1 MVGAGAV
8 GLLYG
13 GRLQQAGH
21 QVTWVIPAAADEVR
35 AHGIRI
41 AADGATTTLEAD
53 VVSEPGAAPTADIV
67 LVALKSTA
75 NDRFADLVGPAVT
88 QGTTVALFQNGLGAE
103 DQLRRA
109 VPNCG
114 AIVGALCFVCAHRR
128 APGHVAH
135 LDYGPVDVAEHEAQR
150 VTSAVR
156 LLTNDLGGA
165 GFSATA
171 HADLVTAR
179 WRKLVWNIP
188 YNGLSVLLDASTDE
202 LMNDPSSRSLV
213 TTMMSE
219 VVTAGRACGAD
230 LDEAFAQGRRD
241 MTLTMTAYAPSMK
254 LDFETGRPME
264 IAAIYDAPVEAARRA
279 GAPMPTVAAIRDQLR
294 FVGSRSQPRR

>member
-35 AHGIRI
+35 RHGIRI
-41 AADGATTTLEAD
+41 DAAGTSTTLEAG
-53 VVSEPGAAPTADIV
+53 VVSEPGAAPKAEVV

-75 NDRFADLVGPAVT
+75 NDRFAELVGPAVT
-88 QGTTVALFQNGLGAE
+88 EGATVALFQNGLGAE
-103 DQLRRA
+103 DRLLRA
-109 VPNCG
+109 VPDCG

-128 APGHVAH
+128 APGHVEH
-135 LDYGPVDVAEHEAQR
+135 LDYGSVDVAEHGAHV
-150 VTSAVR
+150 VTAAVR
-156 LLTNDLGGA
+156 RLAEDLESA
-165 GFSATA
+165 GFAATA
-171 HADLVTAR
+171 HPDLGTAR

-230 LDEAFAQGRRD
+230 LDEAFAEGRRD
-241 MTLTMTAYAPSMK
+241 MTLTMTPYAPSMK
-254 LDFETGRPME
+254 LDSEAGRPME
-264 IAAIYDAPVEAARRA
+264 IAAIYDAPIDAARRA
-279 GAPMPTVAAIRDQLR
+279 GAPMPTVEAIRDQLR
-294 FVGSRSQPRR
+294 FVAARR